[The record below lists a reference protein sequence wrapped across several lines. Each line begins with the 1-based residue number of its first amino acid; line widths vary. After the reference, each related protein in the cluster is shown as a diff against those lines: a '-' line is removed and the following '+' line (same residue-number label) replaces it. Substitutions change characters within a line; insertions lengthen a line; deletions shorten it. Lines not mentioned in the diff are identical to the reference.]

1 MWKVSRIAIASVI
14 IMQMRSLFSTTPC
27 QVSETPELT
36 EVVRQ
41 FIEANRA
48 PRDGSTDF

>member
-1 MWKVSRIAIASVI
+1 MESLKNSDRLCDNYANAIAFLTSK
-14 IMQMRSLFSTTPC
+14 C

-48 PRDGSTDF
+48 PRDLETDF